1 MPLLNGD
8 HMRLRALLIVLMMGF
23 GFGINAFAKK
33 SDNNSKQTKSE
44 STLNQEFQ
52 LKKEFEVD
60 TRSRKIS
67 ILNKAANCINFA
79 VDKTVIQSCI
89 KEEKND
95 LDALKSWEKEQ
106 KALYKLNKPSP

>member
-1 MPLLNGD
+1 MPLLNGSR
-8 HMRLRALLIVLMMGF
+8 MKLNALLIVLML

-33 SDNNSKQTKSE
+33 NENNSKQTKSE

-52 LKKEFEVD
+52 LRKEFEVD
-60 TRSRKIS
+60 ARNRKVS
-67 ILNKAANCINFA
+67 ILNNAASCINFA
-79 VDKTVIQSCI
+79 ADKTVIQSCI

-106 KALYKLNKPSP
+106 KALFKLNKPSP